1 MALVPFFNG
10 RLAGILIT
18 SFPMRAYSQACKRC
32 GTFHQRLRY
41 LSPRLQIL
49 RPALSVAQSRPDE
62 RWIASALHCG
72 TWLAT
77 SSRRRTGKRCM
88 GLHAFRE
95 GYWKMIETRN
105 LTKRYGDL
113 TAVDAITF
121 KVEPSQVLGFLG
133 PNGAGK
139 STTMK
144 MLAGFLAPTSGSATV
159 AGFDIETQPLEAKR
173 ALGYLP
179 EGAPSYGEMSVREFL
194 DFIADMRGL
203 TGELRDRRLDDVFER
218 LHLHE
223 VREQPI
229 DTLSKGFK
237 RRVGL
242 AGAILHDP
250 KVLILDE
257 PTDGLDPN
265 QKQEVRSLI
274 NSMARDK
281 TIIISTHLLE
291 EVHAVCSRA
300 IIIAAG
306 RILADATPSELE
318 ARSRYYQAVSL
329 TATSVQEA
337 KDALSRIPD
346 IAAIEVDPQDN
357 RITAF
362 PKPGRSIFV
371 AVSDALKAQGVAVRE
386 LALEPGR
393 LDEVFRTI
401 TQGAVGTETRT

>member
-1 MALVPFFNG
+1 
-10 RLAGILIT
+10 
-18 SFPMRAYSQACKRC
+18 
-32 GTFHQRLRY
+32 
-41 LSPRLQIL
+41 
-49 RPALSVAQSRPDE
+49 
-62 RWIASALHCG
+62 
-72 TWLAT
+72 
-77 SSRRRTGKRCM
+77 
-88 GLHAFRE
+88 
-95 GYWKMIETRN
+95 MIETRE
-105 LTKRYGDL
+105 LTRRYGGF
-113 TAVDAITF
+113 TAVDAISF
-121 KVEPSQVLGFLG
+121 RVEPGQVLGFLG

-144 MLAGFLAPTSGSATV
+144 VLAGFLAPTSGRAIV
-159 AGFDIETQPLEAKR
+159 GGFDVEAQPLEAKR

-179 EGAPSYGEMSVREFL
+179 EGAPSYGEMNVREFMEFL
-194 DFIADMRGL
+194 ADVRRL
-203 TGELRDRRLDDVFER
+203 SGELRERRLDDVIGR
-218 LHLHE
+218 LHLGP
-223 VREQPI
+223 VLEQPI

-265 QKQEVRSLI
+265 QKQEVRALI
-274 NSMARDK
+274 NAMARDK
-281 TIIISTHLLE
+281 TIIVSTHLLE

-300 IIIAAG
+300 IIIARG

-318 ARSRYYQAVSL
+318 ARSRYHRAVSL
-329 TATSVQEA
+329 TAPDVQEA
-337 KDALSRIPD
+337 KAALARVAG
-346 IAAIEVDPQDN
+346 IATIEVDPQDN

-371 AVSDALKAQGVAVRE
+371 EVGDALKAQGIAVHE

-401 TQGAVGTETRT
+401 TQGAAGAEART